1 LDGAFSVAPSFL
13 IGKGADMA
21 IKTFPLD
28 DPAIVMSG
36 QTTEMWADGHT
47 ARKFSGYNTQMH
59 FIAYGSDLSLLCCC
73 FEPTLVQVSVDNGAW
88 SAIPCIGAWG
98 ETSIFSGLTD
108 QAHTVLLRHVSGAC
122 NFYLDLPSGV
132 ILNGAN
138 PKLEAPA
145 GYGAQIRLSETDAPV
160 RLEGG
165 WESLSA
171 AGYSDP
177 PLKICGW
184 SDGCVRFIA
193 KCSSVAV
200 WCYQNGIAFKT
211 QMDGAD
217 MEGLRVTPEISE
229 YGWFVLLEG
238 LNPLEEKEYSFSV
251 ASLPGGYAYLYALMA
266 IGGDG
271 VSAAP
276 PPMRPVIVFLGDS
289 ITQALIGVQP
299 NSSDGFA
306 HRLGIA
312 RGVAVC
318 NRGLN
323 GSTVRQFPSGPPQ
336 ITAMAGESE
345 TRLTELVAIHPVPFQ
360 IVILYGTND
369 LGQVGGAES
378 LEEFAASYRNMLGRL
393 RELFPRTLILC
404 LGVLPRAD
412 RLMAVRAPW
421 SDVIR
426 QCAREL
432 THYNVR
438 FMDVEGWIDD
448 GAGTLDLYD
457 GVHPT
462 AEGYRKIAERLLP
475 HILFTRTLQ
484 EMTMIVGEI

>member
-1 LDGAFSVAPSFL
+1 
-13 IGKGADMA
+13 MA
-21 IKTFPLD
+21 IKTFSMD

-36 QTTEMWADGHT
+36 QTTDMWADGHSS
-47 ARKFSGYNTQMH
+47 RKFSGCNTRMH
-59 FIAYGSDLSLLCCC
+59 FIAYGADLSLLCCC
-73 FEPTLVQVSVDNGAW
+73 FDPTLVQVSVDNGAW
-88 SAIPCIGAWG
+88 SAIHCVGAWG
-98 ETSIFSGLTD
+98 ETPIFSGLTD
-108 QAHTVLLRHVSGAC
+108 QAHTVLLSHVSGPC
-122 NFYLDLPSGV
+122 NFYLDLPAGV

-138 PKLEAPA
+138 PKLEAPG
-145 GYGAQIRLSETDAPV
+145 GYGVQIRLSEADAPV

-165 WESLSA
+165 WENFSA

-177 PLKICGW
+177 PLEICRW

-211 QMDGAD
+211 QTDGAD
-217 MEGLRVTPEISE
+217 MDGLRVTPEISE
-229 YGWFVLLEG
+229 YGWFVLMEG
-238 LNPLEEKEYSFSV
+238 LNPLEEREYSFSV
-251 ASLPGGYAYLYALMA
+251 ASLPDGCAYLYALMA

-271 VSAAP
+271 VSATPAP
-276 PPMRPVIVFLGDS
+276 MHPVIVFLGDS
-289 ITQALIGVQP
+289 ITQATIGAQP
-299 NSSDGFA
+299 NTSDGFA

-323 GSTVRQFPSGPPQ
+323 GSTVRQFPAGPPQ
-336 ITAMAGESE
+336 INTMAGESE
-345 TRLTELVAIHPVPFQ
+345 TRLADLAAIRPVPFQ

-378 LEEFAASYRNMLGRL
+378 AEEFAASYRNMLGRL
-393 RELFPRTLILC
+393 RELFPRTLLLC
-404 LGVLPRAD
+404 LGVLPRAEYP
-412 RLMAVRAPW
+412 MAVRAPW

-426 QCAREL
+426 ICAQEL
-432 THYNVR
+432 AHYNVR
-438 FMDVEGWIDD
+438 FVDAEGWIDD
-448 GAGTLDLYD
+448 GPGTPDLYD

-475 HILFTRTLQ
+475 NILFTHTLQ
-484 EMTMIVGEI
+484 VTVMIAGEM